1 MVSDTR
7 LQINAGWLDSVQ
19 RSECEH
25 FDCRP
30 ADHDISLL
38 VIHNISLPPGEFGG
52 PHILD
57 FFAGKLQPH
66 SHPIFEQ
73 IYQMRVSS
81 HLLIRRDGQI
91 IQFVGFEERAW
102 HAGVSSF
109 QGRTRCNDFSI
120 GIELEG
126 TDNTA
131 YSEQQYAALVQVT
144 NVIVEKYPLITIGR
158 IVGHNDIAPG
168 RKTDPGV
175 SFDWPGFRQQISFSK
190 SI

>member
-1 MVSDTR
+1 MVSDTG
-7 LQINAGWLDSVQ
+7 LQIHAGWLNSVK

-30 ADHDISLL
+30 DANDISLL

-66 SHPIFEQ
+66 IHPIFEQ
-73 IYQMRVSS
+73 IYLMRVSA

-126 TDNTA
+126 TDNSA
-131 YSEQQYAALVQVT
+131 YSAEQYAALVKVT
-144 NVIVEKYPLITIGR
+144 NVIVKQYPLINLSR

-175 SFDWPGFRQQISFSK
+175 SFDWAGYRQQIRFPK
-190 SI
+190 SG